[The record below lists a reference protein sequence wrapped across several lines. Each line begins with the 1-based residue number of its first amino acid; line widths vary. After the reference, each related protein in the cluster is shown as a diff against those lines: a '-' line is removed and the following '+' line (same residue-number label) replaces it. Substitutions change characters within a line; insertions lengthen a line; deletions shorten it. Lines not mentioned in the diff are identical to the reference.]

1 MAVQELKCLTGRCC
15 KLLLLFLLCNA
26 IAATN
31 GTGSEASTHE
41 SHNYP
46 TTINERTRRDVS
58 ASADSTTTLQPL
70 AYNNGNLNA
79 ADNKDKH
86 NLPFNVVGNPL
97 RTLNI
102 VKRTPSGFIGMR
114 GKKEYEYTDYS
125 NANNLAMDDD
135 RTADWDIDP
144 IQRVAYENEL
154 NGVYGHL
161 LGLESRFKKAPS
173 TFYGVRGKKYS
184 DNDVNRVNSLIRR
197 LEEDRLRQELTQ
209 NFLREL
215 VNRQTTAQNDVTKR
229 APTGFTGMRGKRP
242 SVMDYLYYDED
253 GMLTA
258 PFVEEK
264 RGPVNAFMGVRGKK
278 DADHQTF
285 KRSPLEFSYLDIF
298 NIFSQSGNR
307 RSKSQRFVDFNNK
320 FVAVR
325 GKKDDTN
332 DDSSNTF
339 TDEIHQGYNVNNMP
353 LLALHSIRG
362 KRAVATPAE
371 TEHATYKLAVDDLHA
386 LKN

>member
-1 MAVQELKCLTGRCC
+1 MAVQKLKCLTVCIC

-26 IAATN
+26 VAATN
-31 GTGSEASTHE
+31 GTGSNVTTHE
-41 SHNYP
+41 GHNYP
-46 TTINERTRRDVS
+46 TDENKRTRRDVS
-58 ASADSTTTLQPL
+58 AAADSTTTLQPL
-70 AYNNGNLNA
+70 ASNNDNANLNA

-86 NLPFNVVGNPL
+86 NLSFSVVGNPL
-97 RTLNI
+97 RALNI

-135 RTADWDIDP
+135 GTADWDIDP
-144 IQRVAYENEL
+144 IHRVAYENEL
-154 NGVYGHL
+154 NDAYGHL
-161 LGLESRFKKAPS
+161 LALESRFKKTPS
-173 TFYGVRGKKYS
+173 TFYGVRGKKYN
-184 DNDVNRVNSLIRR
+184 DNDVNGVNSLIRR
-197 LEEDRLRQELTQ
+197 LEEDRLRESLMQ

-215 VNRQTTAQNDVTKR
+215 INRQAMPQNDVTKR

-242 SVMDYLYYDED
+242 SVMDYFYYDED
-253 GMLTA
+253 GTLA
-258 PFVEEK
+258 DPFVAEK

-278 DADHQTF
+278 DTNHQTF
-285 KRSPLEFSYLDIF
+285 KRSPLE
-298 NIFSQSGNR
+298 SGNR

-325 GKKDDTN
+325 GKKDDAN

-339 TDEIHQGYNVNNMP
+339 TDETHQGYYVNNIP
-353 LLALHSIRG
+353 LLALHGLRG
-362 KRAVATPAE
+362 KRAATTPAE
-371 TEHATYKLAVDDLHA
+371 TEPTTYKLVDDLHA